1 MWSGPRAIFTLRNKK
16 AYYSKESKSN
26 GTKTWWL
33 AEDLVSEIDGE
44 VTVVEL
50 ELKPRS
56 TKSKFPNHKVKFEK
70 GETTANPRI
79 CSEYNYRKL
88 KARKRIAIW
97 KFKWS
102 IFYVWEATI
111 YALYDQIKEQN

>member
-33 AEDLVSEIDGE
+33 AEDLVSEVDGD
-44 VTVVEL
+44 VIVVKL
-50 ELKPRS
+50 ELKPTS
-56 TKSKFPNHKVKFEK
+56 WTKFSNHKVKFKK

-79 CSEYNYRKL
+79 CSEYNNRKL

>member
-44 VTVVEL
+44 VNVVKL
-50 ELKPRS
+50 KLKPTS
-56 TKSKFPNHKVKFEK
+56 TTKSSNHKAKFEK
-70 GETTANPRI
+70 RETTANPRI
-79 CSEYNYRKL
+79 CSKYNNRKL
-88 KARKRIAIW
+88 
-97 KFKWS
+97 
-102 IFYVWEATI
+102 
-111 YALYDQIKEQN
+111 